1 MITTLKSEFR
11 KLLTIRSTYFVSGFV
26 LLVVAFFSVYVFGY
40 KQAAGI
46 PTDANFMS
54 QVIYSMLGTFAIFAT
69 ITAILIVA
77 HEYRYNMIL
86 YSLTAARSRLR
97 VLATKVVVALAYAA
111 VMGTAVV
118 TLTYFGT
125 KLGLSLK
132 DITLVPQNFDLSIL
146 GPQWLAYIWGY
157 ALTGIILAVIIRGL
171 VGSIVAFFLIPT
183 IENILSLL
191 LKGNTRYLPFRALDA
206 ISSTQVAETIP
217 GSPNLSH
224 MTAFLVTLGYLG
236 VFGLIACLLFTRR
249 DAS

>member
-26 LLVVAFFSVYVFGY
+26 LLVVAFFSIYVFGY

-54 QVIYSMLGTFAIFAT
+54 QAIYSMLGTFAIFAT

-86 YSLTAARSRLR
+86 YSLTAARSRMR
-97 VLATKVVVALAYAA
+97 VLAAKVVVALSYAT
-111 VMGTAVV
+111 VLGTAVV
-118 TLTYFGT
+118 ILTYFGIR
-125 KLGLSLK
+125 LGLSLK
-132 DITLVPQNFDLSIL
+132 HIDLISQNFDLSIL

-157 ALTGIILAVIIRGL
+157 ALTGVILAVIIRSL

-191 LKGNTRYLPFRALDA
+191 LKGNTKFLPFRALDSIAATA
-206 ISSTQVAETIP
+206 IGNGVP

-224 MTAFLVTLGYLG
+224 LAAFLV
-236 VFGLIACLLFTRR
+236 
-249 DAS
+249 